1 MMNKLQYKISAVG
14 NDGACRME
22 KEKIFYTTAHE
33 TEETFFKMEI
43 IFPDWEEDAY
53 ILMPACAYNGNRFRR
68 VFRRYPPMYRP
79 EECGV
84 NCETLMTDLPALNVD
99 GSGVIE
105 VTSGDMAVPCVAIF
119 YRKAKRAFML
129 FTEQSVKEKNIGY
142 TVRAG
147 CIDISFPANRENAY
161 HHCRP
166 YRKNV
171 DRGIAMQEGETVSSA
186 FRIFEFPCE
195 DIPALFAAFF
205 EKRKCL
211 LFNLRAENG
220 YTRALWDL
228 MEWHFNEHNWNGEAY
243 CSGGNTTFQPGW
255 CGAGMSSYVFLKYG
269 TDLSKSRAVSTLDYL
284 FRHQFESGFFEGR
297 IRHGVYEDDSFH
309 TEGLEDLH
317 LVRKSADILYFLF
330 KHFSVM
336 KPKNAWLEGA
346 KRCADG
352 LSRLFETYGT
362 FGQFVNGKT
371 GEMIVGFSSSGMMA
385 PGALAKAYEYFGNEK
400 YLSVAKESCEF
411 YYNKFI
417 CEGVTNGG
425 PGEILAAPDSESAFA
440 MLESCIALYEVDK
453 DPKWLRYAID
463 SANICSSW
471 VVTYSYRFPKESEF
485 GRFGINTVGS
495 VFANVQNK
503 HSAPGICTLSGDSLY
518 KLYRYTRNKEYL
530 ELLLDIAYFIPQ
542 CVVTENK
549 RFRSWDTP
557 PRLLLPGFV
566 NERVNMSDWETKR
579 NVGAVFYG
587 SCWCETSLILSF
599 AELLQYPEF
608 FDC

>member
-1 MMNKLQYKISAVG
+1 MVNQMTYQISAVST
-14 NDGACRME
+14 DGACQLTENEIVFQSQKDTAECFFRMN
-22 KEKIFYTTAHE
+22 ISFSG
-33 TEETFFKMEI
+33 
-43 IFPDWEEDAY
+43 WEDDAY

-68 VFRRYPPMYRP
+68 VFRRYPPMYTP
-79 EECGV
+79 DECGV
-84 NCETLMTDLPALNVD
+84 DCETLMTDLPALNPD
-99 GSGVIE
+99 GSGVME
-105 VTSGDMAVPCVAIF
+105 VTSGDMAVPCVAVF
-119 YRKAKRAFML
+119 YRHAKCAFMI
-129 FTEQSVKEKNIGY
+129 FTEQAVKDKNIGFS
-142 TVRAG
+142 VRAG
-147 CIDISFPANRENAY
+147 NIEVSFPANRENAY

-171 DRGIAMQEGETVSSA
+171 DCGIAMQEGERISSS

-211 LFNLRAENG
+211 LSSPRAENG
-220 YTRALWDL
+220 YTKELWNL
-228 MEWHFNEHNWNGEAY
+228 MEWHFNEHNWNGEAF
-243 CSGGNTTFQPGW
+243 CSGGNNTFQPGW
-255 CGAGMSSYVFLKYG
+255 CGGGMSSYVLLKHG
-269 TDLSKSRAVSTLDYL
+269 NNLSKERAVSTLDYL
-284 FRHQFESGFFEGR
+284 FRHQFERGFFEGR
-297 IRHGVYEDDSFH
+297 IRYGVYEDDSFH
-309 TEGLEDLH
+309 TAGLEDLH

-336 KPKNAWLEGA
+336 QPKRAWVEGA
-346 KRCADG
+346 KRCADA
-352 LSRLFETYGT
+352 LVRLFETYGT

-371 GEMIVGFSSSGMMA
+371 GEMIVGASSSAMMA
-385 PGALAKAYEYFGNEK
+385 PGALAKAYEYLGDEK
-400 YLSVAKESCEF
+400 YLSAAKKSCDF
-411 YYNKFI
+411 YYKEYI
-417 CEGVTNGG
+417 CQGITNGG

-463 SANICSSW
+463 AANICSSW
-471 VVTYSYRFPKESEF
+471 VVTYAYRFPKESEF
-485 GRFGINTVGS
+485 GRYGINTVGS

-518 KLYRYTRNKEYL
+518 KLYLYTGNREYL
-530 ELLLDIAYFIPQ
+530 ELILDIAYFIPQ

-557 PRLLLPGFV
+557 PKLLLSGFV
-566 NERVNMSDWETKR
+566 NERVNMSDWETFR

-599 AELLQYPEF
+599 AELVQYPEF
-608 FDC
+608 SEY